1 MQTFTLAVPDL
12 ASYSSHTGIG
22 RVFHSLY
29 DQWKQRK
36 ERSILAVPA
45 KYQVIPLPLLRNF
58 PFGLDVPPTTDLVLL
73 PKITG
78 AGSLRHTSGRPSLA
92 VVHDIGTIDEGKLDR
107 LGMDWLTYLSILHG
121 FYGLQ
126 HSTHLVTDSEF
137 TRQRLLHYLPKVA
150 DHTTVIHAGVSELFL
165 CYSQSKEVSRSII
178 AQAFQQ
184 PSLSSPFLLYVGSE
198 RPRKNLKVLLRAF
211 QQLKTFYPAAQLL
224 KVGAAGH
231 PNLRQET
238 LALAKGLGLQVG
250 KDLLLLENPD
260 DATLAVAYAA
270 ADLFVSA
277 SLYEGFGLPALEAM
291 AVGTPV
297 VVSNCGSFP
306 EVVGE
311 GGRVIP
317 PTEEAFVLA
326 MREVLEDP
334 QREAQVQRG
343 KLRAAQF
350 TWALAAERYFALFQA
365 LTQCA
370 PKA

>member
-12 ASYSSHTGIG
+12 ASYSPHTGIG

-29 DQWKQRK
+29 DQWKQSK
-36 ERSILAVPA
+36 ENPILAVPA

-58 PFGLDVPPTTDLVLL
+58 PFGLDLPPAADLVLL

-78 AGSLRHTSGRPSLA
+78 AGSLRYTSKRPSLA

-126 HSTHLVTDSEF
+126 HATHLVTDSEF

-150 DHTTVIHAGVSELFL
+150 AHTTVIHAGVSELF
-165 CYSQSKEVSRSII
+165 YSQPKEVARSII
-178 AQAFQQ
+178 AQAFPQ
-184 PSLSSPFLLYVGSE
+184 PSLSSPVLLYVGSE

-231 PNLRQET
+231 PNFRQET

-250 KDLLLLENPD
+250 KDLLILENPD
-260 DATLAVAYAA
+260 DALLAVAYAA

-311 GGRVIP
+311 GGVVIP

-334 QREAQVQRG
+334 QREARVQRG

-350 TWALAAERYFALFQA
+350 TWALAAERYVALFQA